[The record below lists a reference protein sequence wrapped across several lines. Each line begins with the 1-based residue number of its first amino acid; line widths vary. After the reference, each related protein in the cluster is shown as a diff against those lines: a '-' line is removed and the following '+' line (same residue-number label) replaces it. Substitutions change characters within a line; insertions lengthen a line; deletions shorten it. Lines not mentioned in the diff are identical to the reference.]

1 MIISAAD
8 MYNAFLQFLN
18 KEKTGTVYPEEFNV
32 LINAAQ
38 MEFIK
43 NRYTKVEGT
52 QKRIDDLKEITVLQE
67 IITNTGTLT
76 PGGEIFLLP
85 YSATGFVVTPKNPSG
100 TNHGYLF
107 MLRTGLFIQYVN
119 NPCFTGVSTMLK
131 AKPMTA
137 DKREEIMRDPF
148 NKPTDER
155 LYYELNGQQFNVYTG
170 GQSFALRASIDYL
183 RYPSDID
190 VILNVDCELSIHAR
204 QEIVD
209 IAVRKKLE
217 QIESPRYQ
225 SNTVENRNTIV

>member
-1 MIISAAD
+1 MIITAAD
-8 MYNAFLQFLN
+8 MYVSFLQFLN

-43 NRYTKVEGT
+43 NRYTEVEGT
-52 QKRIDDLKEITVLQE
+52 QKRIDDLKEITVLSE
-67 IITNTGTLT
+67 IIPNTGASVA
-76 PGGEIFLLP
+76 GGEIFLLP
-85 YSATGFVVTPKNPSG
+85 YDPNAFVVTPKNPSG

-107 MLRTGLFIQYVN
+107 MLRTGIFLQYVN
-119 NPCFTGVSTMLK
+119 NKCFTGVSTMLK

-137 DKREEIMRDPF
+137 DKRGEIARDPF

-155 LYYELNGQQFNVYTG
+155 LYYELNGQQFNVYAG
-170 GQSFALRASIDYL
+170 GSSYAIAASIDYL

-190 VILNVDCELSIHAR
+190 VILNIDCELSLHAR

-225 SNTVENRNTIV
+225 SNTAENRNTIV